1 LASEITGSIPTVEAR
16 YNQAQ
21 YEHTKVK
28 SDKTARRKP
37 VNRNVVLA
45 TLVSGAFV
53 VILNQTLMNT
63 ALPALMEDFQITAN
77 SAQWVTTIFMLVNGI
92 MIPIT
97 AFLIQRFSTRSLFF
111 AAMGLFSLG
120 TLLAMLAPTYPVLLA
135 GRFIQAAGGG
145 IIMPLMQT
153 ILFAIFPMD
162 KRGQAMGTF
171 GLVISFAP
179 AIGPS
184 MSGWIVEHFP
194 WQALFMIMLPIAIID
209 MIVAYFILDNVT
221 EPTNPRLDILSL
233 ILSTLAFGGMLFGF
247 GNAGNAGW
255 SSAAVIVPL
264 IVGFLSL
271 GLFIWR
277 QLILDEP
284 MLELRIL
291 KNPMFTLNTI
301 LGMAVFIA
309 MIGGMIILPLYMQNM
324 AGFTATESGLMLLP
338 GAVLMGLM
346 SPLTGRVF
354 DRFGAK
360 WLAVIGFG
368 LLAASTLMFT
378 VLTTTTSFA
387 YLATF
392 NAIRMFGT
400 AMVIMPV
407 TTAALNQ
414 LPQRMIPHGAA
425 LNNTMRQVAASVGT
439 AVLVTVMT
447 GTALDPAVHGA
458 EGLIRGVNIAF
469 IVAGVIAAMGCIGAF
484 FIRGSRPIPQPTT
497 QGAEKS
503 PEAS

>member
-1 LASEITGSIPTVEAR
+1 MPHETTGSIPAVERRTDATH
-16 YNQAQ
+16 QAEAPSNRAERIRQ
-21 YEHTKVK
+21 
-28 SDKTARRKP
+28 KP
-37 VNRNVVLA
+37 VNRNLVLIA
-45 TLVSGAFV
+45 LVSGAFV

-63 ALPALMEDFQITAN
+63 ALPALMEDFGITAN
-77 SAQWVTTIFMLVNGI
+77 TAQWVTTIFMLVNGI
-92 MIPIT
+92 MIPVT
-97 AFLIQRFSTRSLFF
+97 AFLIQRFTTRTLFF

-120 TLLAMLAPTYPVLLA
+120 TLLAILAPTYSVLLA

-153 ILFAIFPMD
+153 ILFAIFPRD

-194 WQALFMIMLPIAIID
+194 WQTLFMIMLPIAIID
-209 MIVAYFILDNVT
+209 MIVVYFILDNVT
-221 EPTNPRLDILSL
+221 EPTYPRLDILSVV
-233 ILSTLAFGGMLFGF
+233 LSTFAFGGMLFGF
-247 GNAGNAGW
+247 GNAGSTGW
-255 SSAAVIVPL
+255 LSPLVTVPL
-264 IVGFLSL
+264 AVGFISL

-277 QLILDEP
+277 QLTLDEP

-291 KNPMFTLNTI
+291 KNPMFTLNTL
-301 LGMAVFIA
+301 LGMTVFVA

-324 AGFTATESGLMLLP
+324 AGFTATDSGLMLLP
-338 GAVLMGLM
+338 GAIIMGLM
-346 SPLTGRVF
+346 SPVTGRVF

-360 WLAVIGFG
+360 WLAVFGFA
-368 LLAASTLMFT
+368 LLTATSAMFSF
-378 VLTTTTSFA
+378 LTPNTSFV
-387 YLATF
+387 YLATV

-414 LPQRMIPHGAA
+414 LPQRMIPHGTA

-447 GTALDPAVHGA
+447 GTALDPAVHGP
-458 EGLIRGVNIAF
+458 EGPIRGVNIAF
-469 IVAGVIAAMGCIGAF
+469 IVSMAIAFLGLVGAF
-484 FIRGSRPIPQPTT
+484 FIRNSRPEPE
-497 QGAEKS
+497 EKAAVK
-503 PEAS
+503 EQITKN